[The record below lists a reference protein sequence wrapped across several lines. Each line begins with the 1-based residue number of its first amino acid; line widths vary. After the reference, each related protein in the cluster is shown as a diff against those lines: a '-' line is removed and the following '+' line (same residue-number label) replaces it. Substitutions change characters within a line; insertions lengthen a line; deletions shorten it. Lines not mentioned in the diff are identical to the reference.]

1 MLNAAAV
8 FFLIAIVAWMFGF
21 GGVAALSASMGKTL
35 LGVFLVVAVL
45 GLLFFG
51 GAFRRVS

>member
-21 GGVAALSASMGKTL
+21 GGVAVLSASMGKTL

-51 GAFRRVS
+51 GAFRRFS

>member
-1 MLNAAAV
+1 MEHFMLNAAAV

-35 LGVFLVVAVL
+35 LGVFLVLAVL

-51 GAFRRVS
+51 GAF

>member
-35 LGVFLVVAVL
+35 LGVFLVLAVL

-51 GAFRRVS
+51 GAF